1 MRFLVGVDRLDY
13 SKGIERRLL
22 AFERLLQTHPEW
34 STRVRLVQIAVP
46 SRAGVSAYRRLR
58 ERVDGLVGRINGAFG
73 TPRWTPIHY
82 MYRSVSDD
90 LLVALYRAAGVMVV
104 TPVRDGMNLVA
115 KEFAASRTDED
126 GVLVLSE
133 NAGASRQLTAALSV
147 DPRAIDQCARA
158 LARALDM
165 PPGEQATRIRA
176 MRTIVEMTDSTWW
189 AREILQD
196 AVAARTQAAPVR
208 VPRAWPV
215 PSPLRSSVPAR
226 T

>member
-1 MRFLVGVDRLDY
+1 MLEQHLD
-13 SKGIERRLL
+13 
-22 AFERLLQTHPEW
+22 AAD
-34 STRVRLVQIAVP
+34 V
-46 SRAGVSAYRRLR
+46 YR
-58 ERVDGLVGRINGAFG
+58 
-73 TPRWTPIHY
+73 
-82 MYRSVSDD
+82 
-90 LLVALYRAAGVMVV
+90 LYRAADVCFVNSLD
-104 TPVRDGMNLVA
+104 DGMNLVA
-115 KEFAASRTDED
+115 KEFVSARGDGR